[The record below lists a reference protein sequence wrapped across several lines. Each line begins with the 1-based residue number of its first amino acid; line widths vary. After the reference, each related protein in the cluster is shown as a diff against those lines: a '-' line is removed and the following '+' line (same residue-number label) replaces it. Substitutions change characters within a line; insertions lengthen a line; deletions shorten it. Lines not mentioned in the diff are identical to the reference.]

1 MRRLGTDGSTAKAIK
16 LLEHW
21 DGQAD
26 AIGLGV
32 AKDSHGLGARRL
44 VERDSMRMQRAV
56 TRVPVTTGLDDDTST
71 EIVKGELKVNDQVIV
86 TEQRDAAKAAATPQL
101 RL

>member
-1 MRRLGTDGSTAKAIK
+1 
-16 LLEHW
+16 
-21 DGQAD
+21 
-26 AIGLGV
+26 
-32 AKDSHGLGARRL
+32 
-44 VERDSMRMQRAV
+44 
-56 TRVPVTTGLDDDTST
+56 VTTGLDDDTST

>member
-1 MRRLGTDGSTAKAIK
+1 LRYVPAGSQRGSNRRASAGEQSRVWVLR
-16 LLEHW
+16 
-21 DGQAD
+21 DGQP
-26 AIGLGV
+26 V
-32 AKDSHGLGARRL
+32 
-44 VERDSMRMQRAV
+44 
-56 TRVPVTTGLDDDTST
+56 RVPVTTGLDDDTST